1 MNAGGRR
8 RGGRRRGG
16 RGSCRAAP
24 SRRTIAPGPRPPDSH
39 PPSRRALLIQSEWPA
54 RALIKAELENAGW
67 DVLGADTVRLAL
79 DLSTARGFRPDGI
92 VVDSVGLYADSS
104 EINALRFLSADAT
117 LLLLESSLYL
127 SSLASA
133 LSPSAVLRRPFTVG
147 DVADALGSLYVR
159 DEQEHQHGTD
169 CALLY

>member
-8 RGGRRRGG
+8 RVGR
-16 RGSCRAAP
+16 SSSQAAA
-24 SRRTIAPGPRPPDSH
+24 SRRTIAPGPRPLSPDSR

-92 VVDSVGLYADSS
+92 VVDSVGLYARSS

-127 SSLASA
+127 SSQASA

-147 DVADALGSLYVR
+147 DVADAMRSLYMR
-159 DEQEHQHGTD
+159 GEQQHQHGTD
-169 CALLY
+169 CAHIY